1 MITIAIANEKG
12 GVGKTTLAFHLA
24 YAFAPNVLA
33 IDQDQQANLTTRFVR
48 PLPDVNN
55 IVRLYE
61 RKPCQPLL
69 VRQGIDL
76 VGSDIT
82 LSFKEPDARTES
94 AHYLRRAL
102 ERDWGDHDYAVI
114 DVPPNLGLFFSA
126 AIIAADWMV
135 IPIQTDDFSPDG
147 LEGLISRLQ
156 DMKDALGLRIR
167 VAGIIIN
174 VARENTNYAQEV
186 IGEVRA
192 KYGKAIFESV
202 IPESVKVAE
211 AIAAKQPVWKYAP
224 HSKAARAYLGFIE
237 ELKAVIHE

>member
-1 MITIAIANEKG
+1 VITVAVANEKG

-24 YAFAPNVLA
+24 YAFAPNVQA

-48 PLPDVNN
+48 PLPDENN
-55 IVRLYE
+55 IVRIYE
-61 RKPCQPLL
+61 RKPCQPLR

-94 AHYLRRAL
+94 AHYLHRAL
-102 ERDWGDHDYAVI
+102 ERDWGSHDYAVI
-114 DVPPNLGLFFSA
+114 DVP
-126 AIIAADWMV
+126 
-135 IPIQTDDFSPDG
+135 PDG

-167 VAGIIIN
+167 IAGIVIN
-174 VARENTNYAQEV
+174 GARENTNYAQEV
-186 IGEVRA
+186 IKEVRA

-211 AIAAKQPVWKYAP
+211 AVAAKQPVWEYAP
-224 HSKAARAYLGFIE
+224 HSKPAHAYLSFIE
-237 ELKAVIHE
+237 ELKEVIK